1 MTLQQLEYI
10 VAVDNYGTFL
20 SAAESLGVT
29 QSTLST
35 LVQKLECEFDVVI
48 FDRNSRPVRPTA
60 IGSKVL
66 AQARSVLFNARQLEE
81 IVKSERNSDEGEIRM
96 SISPTIAPYITPKL
110 FKYINDKYQNISIRA
125 FEMSRDEI
133 VSKLKLA
140 EIDMA
145 IMSYPFCD
153 SDLLEIPLYK
163 ERFFAYVSPSS
174 PLYAQENVDMQ
185 TMPRETLWGLKEE
198 ISLQRQVPEIC
209 DQDLNHVT
217 IYEAGNIPTMM
228 MLVDA
233 NGGFTAIPELH
244 IDLLRDGHRQNIR
257 PFVNPVPHRD
267 VSLFVRKDYV
277 RERIINIMA
286 EVIKHII
293 PEKMID
299 QRLLKYSIHL

>member
-35 LVQKLECEFDVVI
+35 LVQKLENEFDVVI

-60 IGSKVL
+60 IGSKIL
-66 AQARSVLFNARQLEE
+66 TQARSVLFNARQLEE

-153 SDLLEIPLYK
+153 ADLLEIPLYK

-174 PLYAQENVDMQ
+174 PLYACETVDMQ

-209 DQDLNHVT
+209 DQDLDHVT

-257 PFVNPVPHRD
+257 PLVNPVPHRN

-286 EVIKHII
+286 EVIKQII